1 MRHYTEISKEKF
13 LSIVR
18 GMMEDE
24 EYPYEMPNRI
34 AKDILK
40 VDFDFENFTS
50 FNAKEGFAEYPV
62 GYRELSPGFHVFFAN
77 AGGDWEFPVCFL
89 FYWGDGRLRGYTPK
103 KGNAWNKK
111 GKCAYEGEGNHDE
124 EINEI
129 KMVEEIL
136 KRIVKK

>member
-1 MRHYTEISKEKF
+1 MRHYTEIPKEKF
-13 LSIVR
+13 VSIVK
-18 GMMEDE
+18 GMMNDE

-40 VDFDFENFTS
+40 VNFDFENFTS
-50 FNAKEGFAEYPV
+50 FNEKEGFSDYPV

-89 FYWGDGRLRGYTPK
+89 FYWGDGKLRGYTPTD
-103 KGNAWNKK
+103 GNAWNKK
-111 GKCAYEGEGNHDE
+111 LKCAYDDGGDYDE
-124 EINEI
+124 EVNEV